1 MKRKTVTNVAASV
14 HARLLNVTRQRGG
27 DFNLTLQ
34 RYAAERFLYRLGA
47 SPLRERFV
55 LKGAML
61 FVLWEGP
68 LARSTRDLDLAG
80 YWENDAASL
89 ATAFREI
96 CLVSSPLDGVEFRS
110 NSLQVEPIRDAAEYH
125 GFRVHLDIGLGSA
138 VLRLQVDVGFGDVVV
153 PPPMDVVYPVLL
165 DGEAPRIRAYPRE
178 AVVAEKLHA
187 MVFHGEVNS
196 RYKDFLDIHVLS
208 QRYPFEGPTLTAAI
222 SATFDRR
229 NSATFAPWPV
239 AFSAAFYADS
249 DRADQW
255 LRYVKR
261 SKVTVAPP
269 PFAEVGE
276 RIVAFLEPA
285 VRAIS
290 NGEAFGVNWS
300 PGGPWR

>member
-1 MKRKTVTNVAASV
+1 MKKKPVTNIAASV
-14 HARLLNVTRQRGG
+14 HARLLNATRQRAG

-68 LARSTRDLDLAG
+68 LARSTRDLDFAG
-80 YWENDAASL
+80 YWENDATSL

-96 CLVSSPLDGVEFRS
+96 CSVSSPLDGLEFRPA
-110 NSLQVEPIRDAAEYH
+110 SLQIEPIRDASEYH
-125 GFRVHLDIGLGSA
+125 GFRVHLDIGLGPA

-187 MVFHGEVNS
+187 MVFHGEANS

-229 NSATFAPWPV
+229 HSATFAPWPV

-249 DRADQW
+249 DRAEQW

-261 SKVTVAPP
+261 SKFAAAPAH
-269 PFAEVGE
+269 FTEVGE
-276 RIVAFLEPA
+276 RIGAFLEPP
-285 VRAIS
+285 VRAIT
-290 NGEAFGVNWS
+290 NAEPFDATWS
-300 PGGPWR
+300 PAGPWQ